1 MNLSSV
7 GSTDL
12 LQQMRQAMFS
22 KADAN
27 SDGQLS
33 SDEFLSIGQNVQGE
47 GSSGSAKPMQGG
59 GFGLANFGSEMM
71 GSMLSMQMV
80 GPTSEEIFA
89 GADADSDGLLT
100 ADELAADMAAHAPP
114 GIEDSEAADRAA
126 EFLATADT
134 DGDGSL
140 SAEEFDAA
148 RPSGPPPGSPPGGV
162 GGSGSASGSV
172 SEEESSYDPMDT
184 NQDGTVSMT
193 ELLASLQSAESQAT
207 GFSTEV
213 ADLFKQLV
221 EKLTSDTE
229 STVSA
234 AA

>member
-80 GPTSEEIFA
+80 GPTSEEVFA

-114 GIEDSEAADRAA
+114 GMEDSEAADRAA

-134 DGDGSL
+134 NGDGSL

-148 RPSGPPPGSPPGGV
+148 RPSGPPPGGM